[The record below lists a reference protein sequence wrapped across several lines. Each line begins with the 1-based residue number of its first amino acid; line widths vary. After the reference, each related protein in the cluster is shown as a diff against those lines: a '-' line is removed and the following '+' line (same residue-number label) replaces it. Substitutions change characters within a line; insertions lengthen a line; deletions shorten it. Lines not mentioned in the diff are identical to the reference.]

1 MALQKKVKWLFTL
14 IVLGNLVIVMMVILG
29 ALEPPPTK
37 PLPNPNGYDDFVKAG
52 KLVSDNA
59 GDYPTMKVEQ
69 LAALVATNAE
79 ALKLVRVGLTH
90 ECRAPN
96 DYSTNYTDRLLPEL
110 SSIKRLALNL
120 CAEGRLDAL
129 QNRTN
134 DAAQCYLDAVRLG
147 QECSRG
153 GVIITKLVGIACEAL
168 GRGGLRS
175 LTDTLDARQCREVAR
190 TLETIDAQEAP
201 AQEFL
206 DEEKRFAQKTGTI
219 GQKLAALVMYKEL
232 QKIKTSFLTKFERN
246 QRERRGLAID
256 FAARAFELEKGKPP
270 FAVGD
275 LVPEYLKAVPK
286 DPATGTDLALRA
298 K

>member
-14 IVLGNLVIVMMVILG
+14 IVLANVVIVLMVILG
-29 ALEPPPTK
+29 GIAPPSQK

-96 DYSTNYTDRLLPEL
+96 DYSTNYIDRHLQEL
-110 SSIKRLALNL
+110 STLKRLALNL
-120 CAEGRLDAL
+120 CAEGRLDSL

-134 DAAQCYLDAVRLG
+134 NAAQCYLDAVHFG

-153 GVIITKLVGIACEAL
+153 GVIITKLVGIACESL

-175 LTDTLDARQCREVAR
+175 LTDALDARHCREVAR

-201 AQEFL
+201 VQEFL
-206 DEEKRFAQKTGTI
+206 DEEKRFTQKTATI
-219 GQKLAALVMYKEL
+219 GQKFAALIMYKE
-232 QKIKTSFLTKFERN
+232 QRKMKASFLAKFERN
-246 QRERRGLAID
+246 QRERRLLAID
-256 FAARAFELEKGKPP
+256 YAARAFELEKGKPP
-270 FAVGD
+270 FSAGD
-275 LVPEYLKAVPK
+275 LVPEYLEAVPK
-286 DPATGTDLALRA
+286 DPTTGSDLSLRA
-298 K
+298 R